1 MSWRSWCRKLLQG
14 LGIRQ
19 EGISLSHAAL
29 DVLFPFHL
37 RLDARSLIT
46 HAGPSLTK
54 VLGGTPKGDPIGIHL
69 ELQRPTSSR
78 IVRRGSHGADPAAGT
93 LWPSEVRVDLLGHPL
108 VLAAKR
114 QGIPTGVTLVGQ
126 LVQPHQQ
133 DDLLVLNPLFDNL
146 EELERSGLHL
156 HDYPIHDSTRMLLST
171 QLVLAGYRQSIEDLI
186 HARGG
191 LRLETNARREG
202 QSHPRI

>member
-1 MSWRSWCRKLLQG
+1 MNVRSWFRKLLQG
-14 LGIRQ
+14 LGMRQ

-37 RLDARSLIT
+37 RLDARSRIT
-46 HAGPSLTK
+46 HAGPSLIK
-54 VLGGTPKGDPIGIHL
+54 VLGGIPKGDPIGVHL

-78 IVRRGSHGADPAAGT
+78 IVRRRSHGADPAAGT
-93 LWPSEVRVDLLGHPL
+93 LWPPEVRVDLLGHPL
-108 VLAAKR
+108 VLEAKR
-114 QGIPTGVTLVGQ
+114 HGITTGVTLVGQ

-133 DDLLVLNPLFDNL
+133 DDLLVLNPLFENL
-146 EELERSGLHL
+146 EELERTGLHL

-191 LRLETNARREG
+191 LRLETDAQGEG
-202 QSHPRI
+202 QSYPQI